1 EAYMAIRSKRQAL
14 CHGASQT
21 LRSSTYRRQPNS
33 CLSRS
38 KDSRSVNPMDAVF
51 NSIRRIRF
59 RRGPQRLLGGMA
71 GGIANG
77 LNLDVWLVR
86 LLMFLSFL
94 LPFIGVVL
102 YIVVWIGTPWQ
113 DGSIRWNGH
122 YPISHQNTNAWVGT
136 YSYPASIC
144 STAVA
149 SESFKNLVMRS
160 TSSVSPMAA
169 AAGPSEYRARRKP
182 RLGLCSQGIGPAPFQ
197 PAPRSESSPRW

>member
-59 RRGPQRLLGGMA
+59 RRGPQRLLGGIA

-94 LPFIGVVL
+94 LPFISVIL
-102 YIVVWIGTPWQ
+102 CIVVWIVTPLQ
-113 DGSIRWNGH
+113 VGIIPLERTFPNNPPEHECLGRYLFLPCFDLLDSGSIGIMKELGGEVDPLGVSDGSG
-122 YPISHQNTNAWVGT
+122 
-136 YSYPASIC
+136 
-144 STAVA
+144 STT
-149 SESFKNLVMRS
+149 R
-160 TSSVSPMAA
+160 
-169 AAGPSEYRARRKP
+169 
-182 RLGLCSQGIGPAPFQ
+182 
-197 PAPRSESSPRW
+197 